1 MTLKVF
7 YLDDELLLCSL
18 FSEEYSSKE
27 IQVTTFSDYLKFIDE
42 TKINPPDVIFL
53 DYRLPGITG
62 DQVALKIANEI
73 PKYLITGD
81 LHVKPSY
88 NFEGIIQKPYE
99 EADIHNILQN
109 FLKIKKK

>member
-7 YLDDELLLCSL
+7 YLDDEPLLCGL
-18 FSEEYSSKE
+18 FFEEYSSKE
-27 IQVTTFSDYLKFIDE
+27 VQVTTFSDYHKLMEE
-42 TKINPPDVIFL
+42 TKINPPDIIFL

-62 DQVALKIANEI
+62 DQVALKLVNEI

-81 LHVKPSY
+81 LQVKPVY
-88 NFEGIIQKPYE
+88 NFVGIIQKPYE

-109 FLKIKKK
+109 LIKLKK